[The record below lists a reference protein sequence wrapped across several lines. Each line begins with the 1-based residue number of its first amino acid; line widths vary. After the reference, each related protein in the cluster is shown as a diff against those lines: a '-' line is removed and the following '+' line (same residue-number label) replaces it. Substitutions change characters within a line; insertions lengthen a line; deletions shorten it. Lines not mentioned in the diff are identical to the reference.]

1 MIKRIQEN
9 LTRQIRALELL
20 SSLLEEE
27 FADLRDRKPQDV
39 SVLELSIQEL
49 MRQIAV
55 ERKTLRAMIQTN
67 YPGKA
72 RVSEVAQ
79 DLDAEDARILSGQLT
94 DMDRAEQVCAIQ
106 ADKNRQLAMGLY
118 DQSLNLLKRLHQ
130 AIEPGKSDMYSR
142 RGRYAKSQQPQVS
155 MFRGGV

>member
-1 MIKRIQEN
+1 MIQSIQEN

-39 SVLELSIQEL
+39 SILELSIQEL
-49 MRQIAV
+49 MRQIAG
-55 ERKTLRAMIQTN
+55 ERKSLRSLIETT
-67 YPGKA
+67 YPGKQ

-79 DLDAEDARILSGQLT
+79 SLAPEVAQALSGQLAVL
-94 DMDRAEQVCAIQ
+94 DRAEQTCAIQ
-106 ADKNRQLAMGLY
+106 ADMNRQLAMGLY
-118 DQSLNLLKRLHQ
+118 DQSLNLLKQLHQ

-142 RGRYAKSQQPQVS
+142 RGRFARSAQPQVS

>member
-1 MIKRIQEN
+1 MIASIQEN
-9 LTRQIRALELL
+9 LTRQIQALELL

-27 FADLRDRKPQDV
+27 FAHLCAHRPQDV
-39 SVLELSIQEL
+39 SEMELSIQEL

-55 ERKTLRAMIQTN
+55 ERRSLRSLIQTA

-72 RVSEVAQ
+72 RVREVAQ
-79 DLDAEDARILSGQLT
+79 TLDAEKAQALSDKLAR
-94 DMDRAEQVCAIQ
+94 MDRTEQICAIQ

-118 DQSLNLLKRLHQ
+118 DQSLTLLKRLHQ

-142 RGRYAKSQQPQVS
+142 RGKYAKTQQPQAC